1 MFKTV
6 IKFESYFDSVTD
18 FTIRRNLTQFR
29 LGVHDLEIER
39 GRYGRKPLPIEERYC
54 KLCLDMRIQAVED
67 EQHFLLCC
75 PSYAEQK
82 GRFFEKLEQMHYSLG
97 SVEDSDLFGY
107 YPRKT
112 ITVSIG

>member
-1 MFKTV
+1 MNAKKLRTYAKFKTI
-6 IKFESYFDSVTD
+6 IKFESYLDSVTD

-29 LGVHDLEIER
+29 LG
-39 GRYGRKPLPIEERYC
+39 RKPLPIKERYC

-67 EQHFLLCC
+67 EQYFLLHC

-82 GRFFEKLEQMHYSLG
+82 GRFFEKLEQMHYNLG
-97 SVEDSDLFGY
+97 LLEDWTNLFGY
-107 YPRKT
+107 YPRTT